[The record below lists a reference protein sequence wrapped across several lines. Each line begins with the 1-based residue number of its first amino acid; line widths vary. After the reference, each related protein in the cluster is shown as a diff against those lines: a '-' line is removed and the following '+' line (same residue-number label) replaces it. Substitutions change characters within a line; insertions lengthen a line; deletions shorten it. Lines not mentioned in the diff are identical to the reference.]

1 MKSWLILLTLC
12 GSLTQMAQAA
22 EQFISVNGSG
32 AVAATPTQARLT
44 VAFVAVQADV
54 AVGKKMVDQQSAD
67 YAKVLQ
73 GFNIKAQ
80 DINNAPLVVYPQQ
93 NEQKLDQFRVERS
106 TTVFIRDL
114 ALYPQ
119 LLEAAAKLGVA
130 QIYPVELQVA
140 DSEKA
145 YQDALTQAYQVA
157 ADKAQLLAK
166 LSGRKLGPVVQV
178 QELSNAPAP
187 RMKGMMMAAEAMSGH
202 SFGSQSIR
210 ADVQIQYS
218 FVSSKD

>member
-12 GSLTQMAQAA
+12 GAMTSLAHAA
-22 EQFISVNGSG
+22 DQLISVNGSG

-44 VAFVAVQADV
+44 VAFAAVQADV
-54 AVGKKMVDQQSAD
+54 AVGKKMVDQQSAEF
-67 YAKVLQ
+67 AKVLNS
-73 GFNIKAQ
+73 FSIKTS

-93 NEQKLDQFRVERS
+93 HEQKLDQFRVERS

-130 QIYPVELQVA
+130 QIHPVELQVA

-145 YQDALTQAYQVA
+145 YQEALTQAYQVA

-166 LSGRKLGPVVQV
+166 LSGRQLGPVVQV

-187 RMKGMMMAAEAMSGH
+187 RMKGLMMAAEAMGN

-218 FVSSKD
+218 FADK